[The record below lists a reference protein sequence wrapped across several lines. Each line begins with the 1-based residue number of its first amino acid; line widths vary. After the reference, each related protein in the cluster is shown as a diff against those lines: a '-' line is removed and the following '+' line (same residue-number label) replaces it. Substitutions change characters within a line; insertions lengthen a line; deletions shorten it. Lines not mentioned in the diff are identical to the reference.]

1 MDYCHHELLVV
12 AVQLVQHFL
21 GLVWIDLVSLA
32 LALLVLQLLV
42 LLVELLLVL
51 LARRVQVAPR

>member
-42 LLVELLLVL
+42 LLVELL
-51 LARRVQVAPR
+51 